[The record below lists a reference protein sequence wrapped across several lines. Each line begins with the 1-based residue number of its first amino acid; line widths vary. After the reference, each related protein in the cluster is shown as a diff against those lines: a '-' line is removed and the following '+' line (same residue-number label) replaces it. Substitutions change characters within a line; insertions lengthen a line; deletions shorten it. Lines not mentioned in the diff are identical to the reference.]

1 MKTSTLLM
9 LLVTVPLAAQP
20 RITNARVIEQTVS
33 GSLEPAIRQIA
44 GAAADPIWIAYA
56 VPIENPERSM
66 CCWSGLSAEARATW
80 RASEGGCRLEP
91 GSGGNYFNSN
101 RDGRIALDADTFF
114 IFTRVENRR
123 VERVRMFSE
132 DCALDA
138 GGRAVHWLTGVNPAE
153 SVAWLASL
161 ARADE
166 STNRLV
172 NGALAAM
179 SQHAGPDAIAP
190 LVRLARE
197 AARSKVRGEALFW
210 LAQRAGA
217 RASAAITE
225 AIDRDPETDVKKRA
239 VFALSQLPA
248 DEGVPRLI
256 DVARNNRNP
265 AVRKQAMFWLGQS
278 KDDRALQ
285 FFEEILK

>member
-1 MKTSTLLM
+1 MKADVALL
-9 LLVTVPLAAQP
+9 LLLAAVPAAAQP
-20 RITNARVIEQTVS
+20 RITNARVIEHTVS
-33 GSLEPAIRQIA
+33 GSLEPTIRQIA
-44 GAAADPIWIAYA
+44 GAATDPIWIAYA

-66 CCWSGLSAEARATW
+66 CCWSGVSQIGAR
-80 RASEGGCRLEP
+80 EGGCRLEP
-91 GSGGNYFNSN
+91 GSGGNYFDSN
-101 RDGRIALDADTFF
+101 RDGRIPLDADTFF
-114 IFTRVENRR
+114 IFTRVEHRR

-225 AIDRDPETDVKKRA
+225 AIDRDPETEVKKRA